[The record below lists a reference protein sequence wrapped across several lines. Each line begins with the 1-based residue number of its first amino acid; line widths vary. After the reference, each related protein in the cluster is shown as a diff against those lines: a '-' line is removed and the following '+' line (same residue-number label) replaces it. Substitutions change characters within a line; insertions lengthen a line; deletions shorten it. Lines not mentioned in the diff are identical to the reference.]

1 MSTQED
7 KKKVIDKIE
16 NHFKVEIE
24 SKLLAKQIRRSNHIL
39 AQIMM
44 IPNINDLLPDT
55 YWVKDC
61 FYHLNELA
69 ELIDPVLE
77 TE

>member
-1 MSTQED
+1 MSTQEIE
-7 KKKVIDKIE
+7 KIVSGKIE

-24 SKLLAKQIRRSNHIL
+24 SKQFALQLRRSNHIL

-44 IPNINDLLPDT
+44 LPNISELIPAT

-61 FYHLNELA
+61 FYHLNEFA

-77 TE
+77 KE